1 MHGLTILHCIL
12 SCHIYKLARGCITV
26 MESYIGTRNV
36 SSVVVVSDLCFLHQE
51 FKLHLAKE
59 GVM

>member
-1 MHGLTILHCIL
+1 M
-12 SCHIYKLARGCITV
+12 SYKLARGCITV

-36 SSVVVVSDLCFLHQE
+36 SSIVVVSDLCFLHQE
-51 FKLHLAKE
+51 FKLNLAKE